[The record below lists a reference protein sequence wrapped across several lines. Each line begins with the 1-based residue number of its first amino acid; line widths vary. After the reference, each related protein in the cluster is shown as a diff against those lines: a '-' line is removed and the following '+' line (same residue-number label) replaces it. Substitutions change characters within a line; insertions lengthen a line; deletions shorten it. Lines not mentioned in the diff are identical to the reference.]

1 MSQSGLGFL
10 CSHLILEESS
20 SCLTHET
27 AVSVSGCMVLWVPF
41 LNGMSRRQH
50 RSLFYSERKVW
61 SLLAKVGSAS
71 SQSRMRLSIGCILL
85 ANFFLQTKKKRGQHL
100 ADRDFLPRSDFRL
113 AVRIMKDQF
122 QFMVATEN

>member
-20 SCLTHET
+20 SCVTHGT
-27 AVSVSGCMVLWVPF
+27 AVSVSGCMVLWVLF
-41 LNGMSRRQH
+41 LNCMSRCQH

-61 SLLAKVGSAS
+61 SLLAKFGSAS
-71 SQSRMRLSIGCILL
+71 SQSRIRLSIGCILL

-122 QFMVATEN
+122 MVATEN